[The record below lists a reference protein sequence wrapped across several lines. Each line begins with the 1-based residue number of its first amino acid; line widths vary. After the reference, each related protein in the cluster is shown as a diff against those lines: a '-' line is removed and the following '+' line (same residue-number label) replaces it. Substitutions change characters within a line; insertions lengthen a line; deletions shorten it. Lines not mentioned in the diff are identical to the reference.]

1 MESLG
6 TLLPILLIGVVFY
19 LLIMRPARN
28 RQKKQQA
35 MMAALQPGSR
45 IMTTAGIFATVVEMD
60 DDNASI
66 EIAPGVVIRVVKA
79 AIGRVLDEPE
89 SPELEAPP
97 ASGSE
102 TPACHVDVTSA
113 PEARAAGVRS
123 PWPQSRAV
131 GPVCRRT
138 SDDPS
143 WSWHSS
149 WLG

>member
-35 MMAALQPGSR
+35 MMSALQPGSR
-45 IMTTAGIFATVVEMD
+45 IMTTAGIFGTVIEID
-60 DDNASI
+60 EDNASI

-97 ASGSE
+97 ASGNDN
-102 TPACHVDVTSA
+102 PA
-113 PEARAAGVRS
+113 
-123 PWPQSRAV
+123 
-131 GPVCRRT
+131 
-138 SDDPS
+138 
-143 WSWHSS
+143 
-149 WLG
+149 